1 MMKVLKVSLPLG
13 LLFSLL
19 GPELELGLFKGLLGT
34 NLIDSSLA
42 ILGSLL
48 HFPQALHFALFLFLN
63 PLLFACIG
71 FLTLHL
77 LTIVL
82 RNLLINFS
90 LGLASRNFLLFR
102 ILIGNPNFF
111 VHDLELFPLGGKF
124 FSIFSFDLLNV
135 GEELCFLHLGLVLL
149 PLAVDLSICNLVDE
163 HLGTALSRL
172 RRTLFSSHLLLD
184 CFQTLDFHHHIKFLL
199 LLHPVLFEDSVL
211 LQLPVTHSH
220 NL

>member
-1 MMKVLKVSLPLG
+1 MMKVLKVSLPFG

-19 GPELELGLFKGLLGT
+19 GPELELSLFKGLLGT

-48 HFPQALHFALFLFLN
+48 HLSQALYFALFLFLN
-63 PLLFACIG
+63 SLKFACIG

-82 RNLLINFS
+82 RNLLIS
-90 LGLASRNFLLFR
+90 LSFGLASRNFLLFK
-102 ILIGNPNFF
+102 ILIGNPDFF

-124 FSIFSFDLLNV
+124 FSIFSFDLFNV
-135 GEELCFLHLGLVLL
+135 GEELCFLHLGFVLL
-149 PLAVDLSICNLVDE
+149 LLAVDLSICNLVDE
-163 HLGTALSRL
+163 YLGAALSRL

-199 LLHPVLFEDSVL
+199 LLNPVLFEDSVL
-211 LQLPVTHSH
+211 FHLPVTHSH